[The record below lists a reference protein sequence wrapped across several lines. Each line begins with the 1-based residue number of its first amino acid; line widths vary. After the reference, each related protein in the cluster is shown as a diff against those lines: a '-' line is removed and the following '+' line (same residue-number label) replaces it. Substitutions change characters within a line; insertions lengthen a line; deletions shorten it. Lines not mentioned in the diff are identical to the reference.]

1 MLKFFLPHKKD
12 NETIILLLRRH
23 PFTIFLKIIFWLMVA
38 LLPPVFYGF
47 LVNGDILGD
56 FFTST
61 IIWPIILLA
70 LSIYYLFVWVLI
82 FYSYVDYYLDVWII
96 TTHRI
101 VNIEQAGLF
110 DRVISEQELYR
121 VQDITSE
128 VKGIFPTL
136 INYGTVYI
144 QTAAEQERFTFKQV
158 PNPNEVAR
166 KITKL
171 VEDSKRAHQL
181 MVADTIN
188 DEKGS
193 I

>member
-1 MLKFFLPHKKD
+1 MLKFFLPHQKE
-12 NETIILLLRRH
+12 NEKIVLLLRRH
-23 PFTIFLKIIFWLMVA
+23 PFTIFSKVVFWVIVA
-38 LLPPVFYGF
+38 LLPPVFNGF
-47 LVNGDILGD
+47 LVSNNILGD
-56 FFTST
+56 FFSDSV
-61 IIWPIILLA
+61 IWPIVLLA

-101 VNIEQAGLF
+101 INIEQEGLF

-128 VKGIFPTL
+128 VKGILPTL

-158 PNPNEVAR
+158 PNPTEVAR
-166 KITKL
+166 KITKM
-171 VEDSKRAHQL
+171 VEDSKRAHQM
-181 MVADTIN
+181 MVAETVN